1 MAWWSAAF
9 LLIALAAGVMGAR
22 GIAGISVPAAIG
34 LFLAALLL
42 ALIPVV
48 LGQRQETLRRPSAG
62 VRLRSRHLR
71 S

>member
-9 LLIALAAGVMGAR
+9 LLIAVAAGIMGLR
-22 GIAGISVPAAIG
+22 GIAGISGLAASG

-62 VRLRSRHLR
+62 ERLRHRQLKS
-71 S
+71 